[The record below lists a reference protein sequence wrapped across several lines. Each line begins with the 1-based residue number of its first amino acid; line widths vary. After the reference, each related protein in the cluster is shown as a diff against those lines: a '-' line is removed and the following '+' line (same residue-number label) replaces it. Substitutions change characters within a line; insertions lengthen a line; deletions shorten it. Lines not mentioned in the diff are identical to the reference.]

1 MTPHETLH
9 ILLAEDDDDI
19 RLMTRRVLE
28 KRGFTVTAVADGK
41 AAWQAMTGPT
51 DPPIDV
57 AVVDVMMPGVDGV
70 TLTRRLREV
79 SDLPVIMLT
88 ARDHPIDQVQGFDAG
103 CDDYV
108 TKPFHSDVL
117 TSRILAVM
125 RRARTTP
132 RVAPS
137 VAEWC
142 KGDLT
147 VDISGMTVMKNGDD
161 VDLTATEFR
170 LLEAFIQHEGNVL
183 ARDAILETVWG
194 SSTGFEPR
202 IVDVNIQRLRTKIGP
217 EWITTV
223 RGAGYKF
230 RQP

>member
-1 MTPHETLH
+1 MTPNEALH

-41 AAWQAMTGPT
+41 AAWQAMTQPT
-51 DPPIDV
+51 EPPIDV
-57 AVVDVMMPGVDGV
+57 AIVDVMMPGVDGV

-125 RRARTTP
+125 RRTRTTP
-132 RVAPS
+132 RPETS
-137 VAEWC
+137 TLQWSR
-142 KGDLT
+142 GDLA
-147 VDISGMTVMKNGDD
+147 VDISGMTVTKDGKDI
-161 VDLTATEFR
+161 DLTATEFR
-170 LLEAFIQHEGNVL
+170 LLEAFIQHEGSVL
-183 ARDAILETVWG
+183 DRDTILATVWG
-194 SSTGFEPR
+194 TSTGFEPR
-202 IVDVNIQRLRTKIGP
+202 IVDVNIQRLRTKIGQ
-217 EWITTV
+217 EWITTI